1 MREAAVEP
9 DGDGVTETESPLV
22 GDTLGDTGDGERLGV
37 TLADAICDGD
47 GDSDADGETLAEG
60 GDGAT
65 VPPQPSG

>member
-9 DGDGVTETESPLV
+9 DGDGVTERPLV
-22 GDTLGDTGDGERLGV
+22 GDTLGDDETLAV
-37 TLADAICDGD
+37 TLADAVCDGD
-47 GDSDADGETLAEG
+47 GDTLGDG